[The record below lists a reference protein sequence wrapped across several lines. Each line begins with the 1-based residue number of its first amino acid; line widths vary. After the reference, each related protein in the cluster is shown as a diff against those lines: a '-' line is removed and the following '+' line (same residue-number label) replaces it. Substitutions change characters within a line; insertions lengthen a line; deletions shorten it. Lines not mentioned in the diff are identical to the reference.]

1 MLRRGLLLADIE
13 TCVAEGFL
21 FRMLARSHVFAGAG
35 VVTLPATRL
44 AQAIENTAVD
54 LVKYLLLPTLCASVR
69 SLESS
74 MAKTQVT
81 EFIAG
86 LAECVLGILILPKSL
101 SHPSRQCA
109 GARVALVS
117 ARAYKHLHREN
128 AIH

>member
-1 MLRRGLLLADIE
+1 M
-13 TCVAEGFL
+13 F
-21 FRMLARSHVFAGAG
+21 VFAGAG

-44 AQAIENTAVD
+44 AQAIEDTTFD

-74 MAKTQVT
+74 MAKTQVA
-81 EFIAG
+81 AG
-86 LAECVLGILILPKSL
+86 LAECVLGVLILPKSL

-117 ARAYKHLHREN
+117 ARAFKYVHREN
-128 AIH
+128 AIHSKSFGSARSGTA